1 MPVMQEDREWRP
13 DRFAARGDRL
23 LEQMMLNVLR
33 GTQSRIQLWAPKDR
47 HVSQVPLNAA
57 FAASSVSAMLLVRKP
72 ERGHHSNDRA
82 IARLR
87 TC

>member
-1 MPVMQEDREWRP
+1 MAHLIDETGIDTIS
-13 DRFAARGDRL
+13 
-23 LEQMMLNVLR
+23 